1 MPTDDAPA
9 TSDRHADA
17 LSVPTHIAIIM
28 DGNGRW
34 ANARGMPRAAGH
46 ERGVEALRRT
56 VEAAGN
62 LGIRYLTVY
71 SFSTENWRRP
81 AAEVNALF
89 GLLKTFI
96 KKDLARLREEGVK
109 IRILG
114 RREGLPDDI
123 AVLVDKAERDTAD
136 NNEFFLNIAF
146 NYGGRE
152 EIARAARKL
161 GMAVA
166 NGDLDPADVSEGV
179 FESYLD
185 TSGMPDPDLLI
196 RTSGEYRLSNFLL
209 WQAAYCELVFFDVLW
224 PDFDRSWLEKAI
236 RIYNERERRFGAVTT
251 GDA

>member
-1 MPTDDAPA
+1 MSTDDASAPSDTHAGASRVPA
-9 TSDRHADA
+9 
-17 LSVPTHIAIIM
+17 HIAIIM

-34 ANARGMPRAAGH
+34 AKARGLPRAAGH

-56 VEAAGN
+56 VEAAGEI
-62 LGIRYLTVY
+62 GVRYLTVY

-96 KKDLARLREEGVK
+96 KKDLGRLKKEGVK
-109 IRILG
+109 INVIG

-123 AVLVDKAERDTAD
+123 AMLVEKAERETASNSD
-136 NNEFFLNIAF
+136 FVLNIAF

-152 EIARAARKL
+152 EIARAARAL
-161 GMAVA
+161 S
-166 NGDLDPADVSEGV
+166 ADVASGAVLPSDVTEEV
-179 FESYLD
+179 LASYLD
-185 TSGMPDPDLLI
+185 TADMPDPDLLV

-209 WQAAYCELVFFDVLW
+209 WQAAYSELVFFDVLW
-224 PDFDRSWLEKAI
+224 PDFDRAWLEKAVA
-236 RIYNERERRFGAVTT
+236 IYSDRERRFGAVST

>member
-123 AVLVDKAERDTAD
+123 AVLVDKAERDTAE

-166 NGDLDPADVSEGV
+166 QGELDPADVSEEV
-179 FESYLD
+179 FETYLD

>member
-17 LSVPTHIAIIM
+17 LSVPAHIAIIM

-123 AVLVDKAERDTAD
+123 AVLVDKAERDTAE

-166 NGDLDPADVSEGV
+166 QGERDPTDVSEEV